1 MAYPPNEEESRA
13 LFVELQELDSAP
25 SKGYVTRKYE
35 IIHDLAEARFY
46 EAKPYFISGL
56 DDPDPDYRWSC
67 ISALITHWQARDSQI
82 VSRLLNMARNDPDAS
97 VRDIAIDSLGIL
109 AVQESLPLLKQI
121 VENSQEDPDLRKIAY
136 LSILR
141 TLDRP
146 LAEIQMVRQ
155 RDFDPGLV
163 DWSLLLA
170 ISNADEQ
177 S

>member
-1 MAYPPNEEESRA
+1 
-13 LFVELQELDSAP
+13 
-25 SKGYVTRKYE
+25 
-35 IIHDLAEARFY
+35 
-46 EAKPYFISGL
+46 
-56 DDPDPDYRWSC
+56 
-67 ISALITHWQARDSQI
+67 
-82 VSRLLNMARNDPDAS
+82 MARNDPDAS

-146 LAEIQMVRQ
+146 LAEIQTVRQ

-163 DWSLLLA
+163 DWNLLLA